1 MFSLQITH
9 DGKTSVFPLNEGEA
23 WLLGRK
29 DPCQIRVPDQRISSQ
44 HAEISRKD
52 DHLVI
57 RLTQGRNPIVM
68 HGNAVK
74 EAVLTAG
81 SIFEIGDTLFTLVD
95 EQDGMNLLDTWSV
108 LKGTWQTANGLDGRV
123 VPEADDD
130 TKTAVRRVSPVNA
143 SPGRLVA
150 QLSELMAGGK
160 DREALAGMVLD
171 LACQRL
177 AADRAILAVVRSA
190 ERLELVAARGFD
202 PKGDIAKLVSKSVL
216 KMIVDQKRAVLI
228 ADTQRSDSK
237 IVQQES
243 VLRNEI
249 KAVACT
255 PVFDGTGDLYGLLYV
270 DNNRRA
276 AAFTVQEAEL
286 LIWLGQTYSLLREN
300 MEMRKQLEHEL
311 SRLKHAAAQ
320 EGNVLAESPSM
331 IQLLAKVKKAA
342 ASEANVL
349 LMGESGT
356 GKERIARLVHQQSPR
371 AKEPIVTRNCAAIPE
386 NLFESEMFGHK
397 KGAFSGAQSDRKGA
411 FLEATGGTL
420 FLDEIGELDYTLQ
433 TKLLRAIQ
441 EGTIHPVG
449 SDGEVKVDVRLI
461 AATNQDL
468 RAMVQKK
475 TFREDLFYRISTVI
489 LEIPPLRERPEDVP
503 ALAAFFVDRLSGG
516 ERKLSPEA
524 LEKLKA
530 YHWPGNVRE
539 LLSVLEEAVIFSG
552 GDVITPDD
560 INLRMVSGGKIELK
574 DDALS
579 EVERRH
585 ILQILARANGN
596 KTEAAKILG
605 IARSTLVLKLKSY
618 GQDTADQP
626 GEQNS

>member
-1 MFSLQITH
+1 MYALHITLGGQTNVFSLEV
-9 DGKTSVFPLNEGEA
+9 GNS

-29 DPCQIRVPDQRISSQ
+29 EPCQIRVPDQRISSN
-44 HAEISRKD
+44 HAEITRKD
-52 DHLVI
+52 DQLVI
-57 RLTQGRNPIVM
+57 RLTQGRNPIIM
-68 HGNAVK
+68 NGTPVK
-74 EAVLTAG
+74 EAVLSAG
-81 SIFEIGDTLFTLVD
+81 SMFEIGDTLFTLVD
-95 EQDGMNLLDTWSV
+95 ERDGMNLLDTWSV
-108 LKGTWQTANGLDGRV
+108 LKGTWQSSKGLESRV
-123 VPEADDD
+123 VLDADDD
-130 TKTAVRRVSPVNA
+130 TKTVVKRISPVEA

-150 QLSELMAGGK
+150 QLSELMSCSK
-160 DREALAGMVLD
+160 DRESLASMVLD

-177 AADRAILAVVRSA
+177 GADRAILALVPNA
-190 ERLELVAARGFD
+190 ERLELLAAKGFD
-202 PKGDIAKLVSKSVL
+202 PKEDIAKLVSKSVL

-249 KAVACT
+249 KAIACT
-255 PVFDGTGDLYGLLYV
+255 PVFSSNGDLFGLLYL

-276 AAFTVQEAEL
+276 SAFTIQEAEL
-286 LIWLGQTYSLLREN
+286 LIWLGQMYSLLREN
-300 MEMRKQLEHEL
+300 LEMRKQLEYEL

-320 EGNVLAESPSM
+320 EGNVLAESASM

-356 GKERIARLVHQQSPR
+356 GKERIARLLHQQSPR
-371 AKEPIVTRNCAAIPE
+371 AKQAIVTRNCAAIPE

-397 KGAFSGAQSDRKGA
+397 KGAFSGATSDRKGA

-441 EGTIHPVG
+441 EGKVHPVG
-449 SDGEVKVDVRLI
+449 SDTEVKVDVRLI

-524 LEKLKA
+524 MEKLKA
-530 YHWPGNVRE
+530 YRWPGNVRE

-560 INLRMVSGGKIELK
+560 INLRMISGGKIELK
-574 DDALS
+574 DDALT

-585 ILQILARANGN
+585 ILQILARVNGN

-618 GQDTADQP
+618 GQDDSDSAS
-626 GEQNS
+626 EQNS